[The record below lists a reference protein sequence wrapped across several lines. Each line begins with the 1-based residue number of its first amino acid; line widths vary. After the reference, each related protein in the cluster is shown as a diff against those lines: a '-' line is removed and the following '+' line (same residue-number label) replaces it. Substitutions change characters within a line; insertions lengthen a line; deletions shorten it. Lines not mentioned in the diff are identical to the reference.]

1 MGRLGDRMFEMES
14 RIARDE
20 VAPENLEL
28 LKIALKTAELAE
40 ENILKYYQNNVGVEW
55 KADKTPV
62 TIADKGT
69 EELARKFWAKETPGF
84 GVIGEEFGIESPD
97 AEFQW
102 VIDPIDGTKSF
113 IHGVPLFGT
122 LIALYHKNVPIA
134 SVIRLPAMKSAVWA
148 VNGGGA
154 FLDGREVHASKV
166 SQLSEALVLSGTVN
180 TMEDKGFGEGF
191 TKLRR
196 SARLHRGWGD
206 CYGYYLVAAGRAEIM
221 VDPVVS
227 LWDIAPFPLLM
238 KEAGGK
244 FSTIDGKMELF
255 DASGKPTAPIYEGF
269 TSIASNGLL
278 HAAAQ
283 ECLTRRSEG

>member
-1 MGRLGDRMFEMES
+1 MEY
-14 RIARDE
+14 REIAKAG

-40 ENILKYYQNNVGVEW
+40 ENILKFYQNDVGVEW

-97 AEFQW
+97 AEYQW

-122 LIALYHKNVPIA
+122 LIGLYHKNVPIA

-154 FLDGREVHASKV
+154 FLDGREVRASKV
-166 SQLSEALVLSGTVN
+166 SQLNDALVLSGTVN

-244 FSTIDGKMELF
+244 FSTIDGKTELF
-255 DASGKPTAPIYEGF
+255 DANGKPTAPIYEGF
-269 TSIASNGLL
+269 TSIATNGLL
-278 HAAAQ
+278 HDVALD
-283 ECLTRRSEG
+283 CLKK

>member
-1 MGRLGDRMFEMES
+1 MFEMES

-40 ENILKYYQNNVGVEW
+40 ENILKFYQKDVGVEW

-97 AEFQW
+97 AEYQW

-122 LIALYHKNVPIA
+122 LIALYHKNEPIA

-154 FLDGREVHASKV
+154 FLDGREVRTSKV
-166 SQLSEALVLSGTVN
+166 SQLSDALVLSGTVN

-221 VDPVVS
+221 VDPIVS

-244 FSTIDGKMELF
+244 FSTIDGKTELF
-255 DASGKPTAPIYEGF
+255 DATGTPTAPIYEGF

-278 HAAAQ
+278 HVAAQ

>member
-1 MGRLGDRMFEMES
+1 MGNRE
-14 RIARDE
+14 IAKAG
-20 VAPENLEL
+20 VASENLEL

-40 ENILKYYQNNVGVEW
+40 ENILKYYQNDVGVEW

-97 AEFQW
+97 AEYQW

-122 LIALYHKNVPIA
+122 LIGLWHKNVPIA

-154 FLDGREVHASKV
+154 FLDGREVRASKV
-166 SQLSEALVLSGTVN
+166 SQLSDALVLSGTVN

-244 FSTIDGKMELF
+244 FSTIDGKTELF
-255 DASGKPTAPIYEGF
+255 DANGKPTAPIYEGF
-269 TSIASNGLL
+269 TSIATNGLL
-278 HAAAQ
+278 HDVALEMLAN
-283 ECLTRRSEG
+283 R

>member
-1 MGRLGDRMFEMES
+1 MSE
-14 RIARDE
+14 IAKAG
-20 VAPENLEL
+20 VAPEYLEL

-40 ENILKYYQNNVGVEW
+40 ENILKFYQNDVGVEW

-69 EELARKFWAKETPGF
+69 EEIARKFWAKETPGF

-97 AEFQW
+97 AEYQW

-122 LIALYHKNVPIA
+122 LIGLWHKNVPIA

-154 FLDGREVHASKV
+154 FLDGREVRASKV
-166 SQLSEALVLSGTVN
+166 SQLSDALVLSGTVN

-227 LWDIAPFPLLM
+227 MWDIAPFPLLM

-244 FSTIDGKMELF
+244 FSTIDGKTELF
-255 DASGKPTAPIYEGF
+255 DANGKPTAPIYEGF
-269 TSIASNGLL
+269 TSIATNGLL
-278 HAAAQ
+278 HDVALD
-283 ECLTRRSEG
+283 CLRK

>member
-1 MGRLGDRMFEMES
+1 MEN
-14 RIARDE
+14 REIAKAG
-20 VAPENLEL
+20 VSPENLEL

-40 ENILKYYQNNVGVEW
+40 ENILKFYQNDVGVEW

-97 AEFQW
+97 AEYQW

-122 LIALYHKNVPIA
+122 LIGLYHKNGPIA

-154 FLDGREVHASKV
+154 FLDGREVRASKV
-166 SQLSEALVLSGTVN
+166 SQLSDALVLSGTVN

-244 FSTIDGKMELF
+244 FSTIDGKTELF
-255 DASGKPTAPIYEGF
+255 DVNGKPTAPIYEGF
-269 TSIASNGLL
+269 TSIATNGLL
-278 HAAAQ
+278 HDAAL
-283 ECLTRRSEG
+283 ECLKK

>member
-1 MGRLGDRMFEMES
+1 MEN
-14 RIARDE
+14 REIAKVG

-40 ENILKYYQNNVGVEW
+40 ENILKYYQNDVGVEW

-97 AEFQW
+97 AEYQW

-122 LIALYHKNVPIA
+122 LIGLWHKNVPIA

-154 FLDGREVHASKV
+154 FLDGREVRTSKV
-166 SQLSEALVLSGTVN
+166 SQLNDALVLSGTVN

-206 CYGYYLVAAGRAEIM
+206 CYGYYLVTAGRAEIM

-244 FSTIDGKMELF
+244 FSTIDGKTELF
-255 DASGKPTAPIYEGF
+255 DANGKPTAPIYEGF
-269 TSIASNGLL
+269 TSIATNGLL
-278 HAAAQ
+278 HDVAL
-283 ECLTRRSEG
+283 EMLEVSFPT

>member
-1 MGRLGDRMFEMES
+1 MAD
-14 RIARDE
+14 
-20 VAPENLEL
+20 NTEL
-28 LKIALKTAELAE
+28 LQIALKTAELAQA
-40 ENILKYYQNNVGVEW
+40 NILKYFQNDVGVEW
-55 KADKTPV
+55 KADNTPV

-69 EELARKFWAKETPGF
+69 EEIARNFWAKETPGF

-97 AEFQW
+97 AEYQW

-122 LIALYHKNVPIA
+122 LIALYRKNVPVC
-134 SVIRLPAMKSAVWA
+134 SVIRIPAMNTAVWA

-154 FLDGREVHASKV
+154 FLDGRPVRCSKI
-166 SQLSEALVLSGTVN
+166 ENIKDALVLSGTVN

-206 CYGYYLVAAGRAEIM
+206 CYGYYLVAAGRAEVM

-227 LWDIAPFPLLM
+227 LWDIAPFPLLFA
-238 KEAGGK
+238 EAGGK
-244 FSTIDGKMELF
+244 FSTIDGKPDLF
-255 DASGKPTAPIYEGF
+255 DADGKPTAPIYEGF
-269 TSIASNGLL
+269 TAVATNGLL
-278 HAAAQ
+278 HDAA
-283 ECLTRRSEG
+283 LKTLSGK

>member
-1 MGRLGDRMFEMES
+1 MEN
-14 RIARDE
+14 REIAKAG
-20 VAPENLEL
+20 VSPENLEL

-40 ENILKYYQNNVGVEW
+40 ENILKYYQNDVGVEW

-97 AEFQW
+97 AEYQW

-122 LIALYHKNVPIA
+122 LIGLYHKNVPIA

-166 SQLSEALVLSGTVN
+166 SQLSDALVLSGTVN

-244 FSTIDGKMELF
+244 FSTIDGKTELF
-255 DASGKPTAPIYEGF
+255 DANGKPTAPIYEGF
-269 TSIASNGLL
+269 TSIATNGLL
-278 HAAAQ
+278 HDVALD
-283 ECLTRRSEG
+283 CLKK

>member
-1 MGRLGDRMFEMES
+1 MEN
-14 RIARDE
+14 REIAKAG

-40 ENILKYYQNNVGVEW
+40 ENILKYYQNDVGVEW

-97 AEFQW
+97 AEYQW

-122 LIALYHKNVPIA
+122 LIGLWHKNVPIA

-154 FLDGREVHASKV
+154 FLDGREVRASKV
-166 SQLSEALVLSGTVN
+166 SQLSDALVLSGTVN

-227 LWDIAPFPLLM
+227 MWDIAPFPLLM

-244 FSTIDGKMELF
+244 FSTIDGKTELF
-255 DASGKPTAPIYEGF
+255 DANGKPTAPIYEGF
-269 TSIASNGLL
+269 TSIATNGLL
-278 HAAAQ
+278 HDVAL
-283 ECLTRRSEG
+283 ECLKK

>member
-1 MGRLGDRMFEMES
+1 MGNRE
-14 RIARDE
+14 IAKAG

-40 ENILKYYQNNVGVEW
+40 ENILKFYQNDVGVEW

-97 AEFQW
+97 AEYQW

-122 LIALYHKNVPIA
+122 LIGLYHKNVPIA

-154 FLDGREVHASKV
+154 FLDGREVRASKV
-166 SQLSEALVLSGTVN
+166 SQLSDALVLSGTVN

-238 KEAGGK
+238 KEVGGK
-244 FSTIDGKMELF
+244 FSTIDGKTELF
-255 DASGKPTAPIYEGF
+255 DANGKPTAPIYEGF
-269 TSIASNGLL
+269 TSIATNGLL
-278 HAAAQ
+278 HDVAL
-283 ECLTRRSEG
+283 ECLKK

>member
-1 MGRLGDRMFEMES
+1 MENFE
-14 RIARDE
+14 IAK
-20 VAPENLEL
+20 VGVSPENLEL

-40 ENILKYYQNNVGVEW
+40 ENILKFYQNDVGVEW

-97 AEFQW
+97 AEYQW

-122 LIALYHKNVPIA
+122 LIGLWRKNIPIA

-154 FLDGREVHASKV
+154 FLDGREVRASKV
-166 SQLSEALVLSGTVN
+166 SQLSDALVLSGTVN

-244 FSTIDGKMELF
+244 FSTIDGKTELF
-255 DASGKPTAPIYEGF
+255 DENGKPTAPIYEGF
-269 TSIASNGLL
+269 TSIATNGLL
-278 HAAAQ
+278 HDTALD
-283 ECLTRRSEG
+283 CLKK

>member
-1 MGRLGDRMFEMES
+1 MGNRE
-14 RIARDE
+14 IAKAG
-20 VAPENLEL
+20 VASENLEL

-40 ENILKYYQNNVGVEW
+40 ENILKYYQNDVGVEW

-97 AEFQW
+97 AEYQW

-122 LIALYHKNVPIA
+122 LIGLWHKNIPIA

-154 FLDGREVHASKV
+154 FLDGREVRASKV
-166 SQLSEALVLSGTVN
+166 SQLSDALVLSGTVN

-227 LWDIAPFPLLM
+227 MWDIAPFPLLM

-244 FSTIDGKMELF
+244 FSTIDGKTELF
-255 DASGKPTAPIYEGF
+255 DANGKPTAPIYEGF
-269 TSIASNGLL
+269 TSIATNGLL
-278 HAAAQ
+278 HDVAL
-283 ECLTRRSEG
+283 EMLEVSFPT

>member
-1 MGRLGDRMFEMES
+1 MFEMES

-180 TMEDKGFGEGF
+180 TMEDKGYGEGF

>member
-1 MGRLGDRMFEMES
+1 MEN
-14 RIARDE
+14 REIAKAG

-40 ENILKYYQNNVGVEW
+40 ENILKFYQNDVGVEW

-97 AEFQW
+97 AEYQW

-122 LIALYHKNVPIA
+122 LIGLYHKNVPIA

-154 FLDGREVHASKV
+154 FLDGREVRASKV
-166 SQLSEALVLSGTVN
+166 SQLSDALVLSGTVN

-244 FSTIDGKMELF
+244 FSTIDGKTELF
-255 DASGKPTAPIYEGF
+255 DANGKPTAPIYEGF
-269 TSIASNGLL
+269 TSIATNGLL
-278 HAAAQ
+278 HDTALDF
-283 ECLTRRSEG
+283 LTRHSEG

>member
-1 MGRLGDRMFEMES
+1 MFETEN

-40 ENILKYYQNNVGVEW
+40 ENILKFYQNDVGVEW

-97 AEFQW
+97 AEYQW

-122 LIALYHKNVPIA
+122 LIGLWHKNAPIA

-154 FLDGREVHASKV
+154 FLDGREVRASKV
-166 SQLSEALVLSGTVN
+166 SQLSDALVLSGTVN

-227 LWDIAPFPLLM
+227 MWDIAPFPLLM

-244 FSTIDGKMELF
+244 FSTIDGKTELF
-255 DASGKPTAPIYEGF
+255 DANGKPTAPIYEGF
-269 TSIASNGLL
+269 TSIATNGLL
-278 HAAAQ
+278 HDVALDF
-283 ECLTRRSEG
+283 LTRRSEG

>member
-40 ENILKYYQNNVGVEW
+40 ENILKFYQNDVGVEW

-166 SQLSEALVLSGTVN
+166 SQLSDALVLSGTVN

-221 VDPVVS
+221 VDPIVS

-278 HAAAQ
+278 HGAALEMLA
-283 ECLTRRSEG
+283 GK

>member
-1 MGRLGDRMFEMES
+1 MFEMES

-40 ENILKYYQNNVGVEW
+40 ENILKFYQNDVGVEW

-166 SQLSEALVLSGTVN
+166 SQLSDALVLSGTVN

-221 VDPVVS
+221 VDPIVS

-278 HAAAQ
+278 HGAALEMLA
-283 ECLTRRSEG
+283 GK

>member
-1 MGRLGDRMFEMES
+1 MEN
-14 RIARDE
+14 REIAKAG
-20 VAPENLEL
+20 VASENLEL

-40 ENILKYYQNNVGVEW
+40 ENILKFYQNDVGVEW

-97 AEFQW
+97 AEYQW

-122 LIALYHKNVPIA
+122 LIGLWHKNVPIA

-154 FLDGREVHASKV
+154 FLDGREVRASKV
-166 SQLSEALVLSGTVN
+166 SQLSDALVLSGTVN

-227 LWDIAPFPLLM
+227 MWDIAPFPLLM

-244 FSTIDGKMELF
+244 FSTIDGKTELF
-255 DASGKPTAPIYEGF
+255 DENGKPTAPIYEGF
-269 TSIASNGLL
+269 TSIATNGLL
-278 HAAAQ
+278 HNAAL
-283 ECLTRRSEG
+283 ECLKK

>member
-1 MGRLGDRMFEMES
+1 MENFE
-14 RIARDE
+14 IAKAG

-28 LKIALKTAELAE
+28 LKIALKTAEFAE
-40 ENILKYYQNNVGVEW
+40 ENILKFYQNDVGVEW

-97 AEFQW
+97 AEYQW

-122 LIALYHKNVPIA
+122 LIGLWHKNVPIA
-134 SVIRLPAMKSAVWA
+134 SVIRLAAMKSAVWA

-154 FLDGREVHASKV
+154 FLDGREVRASKV
-166 SQLSEALVLSGTVN
+166 SQLSDALVLSGTVN

-227 LWDIAPFPLLM
+227 MWDIAPFPLLM

-244 FSTIDGKMELF
+244 FSTIDGKTELF
-255 DASGKPTAPIYEGF
+255 DANGKPTAPIYEGF
-269 TSIASNGLL
+269 TSIATNGLL
-278 HAAAQ
+278 HDTAL
-283 ECLTRRSEG
+283 ETLKVSF

>member
-1 MGRLGDRMFEMES
+1 MEN
-14 RIARDE
+14 REIAKAG

-40 ENILKYYQNNVGVEW
+40 ENILKFYQNDVGVEW

-97 AEFQW
+97 AEYQW

-122 LIALYHKNVPIA
+122 LIGLWHKNVPIA
-134 SVIRLPAMKSAVWA
+134 SVILLPAMKSAVWA

-154 FLDGREVHASKV
+154 FLDGREVRASKV
-166 SQLSEALVLSGTVN
+166 SQLSDALVLSGTVN

-227 LWDIAPFPLLM
+227 MWDIAPFPLLM

-244 FSTIDGKMELF
+244 FSTIDGKTELF
-255 DASGKPTAPIYEGF
+255 DENGKPTAPIYEGF
-269 TSIASNGLL
+269 TSIATNGLL
-278 HAAAQ
+278 HNVALD
-283 ECLTRRSEG
+283 CLKK

>member
-1 MGRLGDRMFEMES
+1 MSE
-14 RIARDE
+14 IAKAG
-20 VAPENLEL
+20 VAPEYLEL

-40 ENILKYYQNNVGVEW
+40 ENILKFYQNDVGVEW

-69 EELARKFWAKETPGF
+69 EEIARKFWAKETPGF

-97 AEFQW
+97 AEYQW

-122 LIALYHKNVPIA
+122 LIGLWHKNVPIA

-154 FLDGREVHASKV
+154 FLDGREVRASKV
-166 SQLSEALVLSGTVN
+166 SQLSDALVLSGTVN

-227 LWDIAPFPLLM
+227 MWDIAPFPLLM

-244 FSTIDGKMELF
+244 FSTIDGKTELF
-255 DASGKPTAPIYEGF
+255 DANGKPTAPIYEGF
-269 TSIASNGLL
+269 TSIATNGLL
-278 HAAAQ
+278 HDVAL
-283 ECLTRRSEG
+283 ECLKK

>member
-1 MGRLGDRMFEMES
+1 MEN
-14 RIARDE
+14 REIAKAG
-20 VAPENLEL
+20 VSPENLEL

-40 ENILKYYQNNVGVEW
+40 ENILKFYQNDVGVEW

-69 EELARKFWAKETPGF
+69 EELAREFWAKETPGF

-97 AEFQW
+97 AEYQW

-122 LIALYHKNVPIA
+122 LIGLWHKNVPIA

-154 FLDGREVHASKV
+154 FLDGREVRASKV
-166 SQLSEALVLSGTVN
+166 SQLSDALVLSGTVN

-244 FSTIDGKMELF
+244 FSTIDGKTELF
-255 DASGKPTAPIYEGF
+255 DANGKPTAPIYEGF
-269 TSIASNGLL
+269 TSIATNGLL
-278 HAAAQ
+278 HDVAL
-283 ECLTRRSEG
+283 ECLKK

>member
-1 MGRLGDRMFEMES
+1 MEN
-14 RIARDE
+14 REIAKAGA
-20 VAPENLEL
+20 APENLEL

-69 EELARKFWAKETPGF
+69 EELARTFWAKETPGF

-122 LIALYHKNVPIA
+122 LIGLYHKNVPIA

-154 FLDGREVHASKV
+154 FLDGREVHASGV
-166 SQLSEALVLSGTVN
+166 SQLGDALVLSGTVN

-227 LWDIAPFPLLM
+227 MWDIAPFPLLM

-244 FSTIDGKMELF
+244 FSTIDGKTELF
-255 DASGKPTAPIYEGF
+255 DANGKPTAPIYEGF
-269 TSIASNGLL
+269 TSIATNGLL
-278 HAAAQ
+278 HDVAL
-283 ECLTRRSEG
+283 ECLKK

>member
-1 MGRLGDRMFEMES
+1 MENFE
-14 RIARDE
+14 IAKAG

-40 ENILKYYQNNVGVEW
+40 ENILKFYQNDVGVEW

-97 AEFQW
+97 AEYQW

-122 LIALYHKNVPIA
+122 LIGLYHKNVPIA

-154 FLDGREVHASKV
+154 FLDGREVRASKV
-166 SQLSEALVLSGTVN
+166 SQLSDALVLSGTVN

-244 FSTIDGKMELF
+244 FSTIDGKTELF
-255 DASGKPTAPIYEGF
+255 DVNGKPTAPIYEGF
-269 TSIASNGLL
+269 TSIATNGLL
-278 HAAAQ
+278 HDTALD
-283 ECLTRRSEG
+283 CLKK

>member
-1 MGRLGDRMFEMES
+1 MSE
-14 RIARDE
+14 IAKAG
-20 VAPENLEL
+20 VAPEYLEL

-40 ENILKYYQNNVGVEW
+40 ENILKFYQNDVGVEW

-69 EELARKFWAKETPGF
+69 EEIARKFWAKETPGF

-97 AEFQW
+97 AEYQW

-122 LIALYHKNVPIA
+122 LIGLWHKNVPIA

-154 FLDGREVHASKV
+154 FLDGREVRASKV
-166 SQLSEALVLSGTVN
+166 SQLSDALVLSGTVN

-191 TKLRR
+191 TMLRR

-244 FSTIDGKMELF
+244 FSTIDGKTELF
-255 DASGKPTAPIYEGF
+255 DANGKPTAPIYEGF
-269 TSIASNGLL
+269 TSIATNGLL
-278 HAAAQ
+278 HDVALDF
-283 ECLTRRSEG
+283 LTRHSEG

>member
-1 MGRLGDRMFEMES
+1 MEN
-14 RIARDE
+14 REIAKAG

-40 ENILKYYQNNVGVEW
+40 ENILKFYQNDVGVEW

-97 AEFQW
+97 AEYQW

-122 LIALYHKNVPIA
+122 LIGLWHKNVPVA

-154 FLDGREVHASKV
+154 FLDGREVRASKV
-166 SQLSEALVLSGTVN
+166 SQLSDALVLSGTVN

-227 LWDIAPFPLLM
+227 MWDIAPFPLLM

-244 FSTIDGKMELF
+244 FSTIDGKTELF
-255 DASGKPTAPIYEGF
+255 DANGKPTAPIYEGF
-269 TSIASNGLL
+269 TSIATNGLL
-278 HAAAQ
+278 HNVALEMLNAK
-283 ECLTRRSEG
+283 

>member
-1 MGRLGDRMFEMES
+1 MEN
-14 RIARDE
+14 REIAKAG

-28 LKIALKTAELAE
+28 LKIALRTAELAE
-40 ENILKYYQNNVGVEW
+40 ENILKFYQNDVGVEW

-84 GVIGEEFGIESPD
+84 GVIGEEFGIENPD
-97 AEFQW
+97 AEYQW

-122 LIALYHKNVPIA
+122 LIGLWHKNVPIA

-154 FLDGREVHASKV
+154 FLDGREVRASKV
-166 SQLSEALVLSGTVN
+166 SQLSDALVLSGTVN

-227 LWDIAPFPLLM
+227 MWDIAPFPLLM

-244 FSTIDGKMELF
+244 FSTIDGKTELF
-255 DASGKPTAPIYEGF
+255 DANGKPTAPIYEGF
-269 TSIASNGLL
+269 TSVASNGLL
-278 HAAAQ
+278 HSVAL
-283 ECLTRRSEG
+283 EMLVGK

>member
-1 MGRLGDRMFEMES
+1 MEN
-14 RIARDE
+14 REIAKAG

-40 ENILKYYQNNVGVEW
+40 ENILKFYQNDVGVEW

-97 AEFQW
+97 AEYQW

-122 LIALYHKNVPIA
+122 LIGLWHKNVPVA

-154 FLDGREVHASKV
+154 FLDGREVRASKV
-166 SQLSEALVLSGTVN
+166 SQLSDALVLSGTVN

-227 LWDIAPFPLLM
+227 MWDLAPFPLLM

-244 FSTIDGKMELF
+244 FSTIDGKTELF
-255 DASGKPTAPIYEGF
+255 DANGKPTAPIYEGF
-269 TSIASNGLL
+269 TSIATNGLL
-278 HAAAQ
+278 HDVALEMLNAK
-283 ECLTRRSEG
+283 